1 MLIVPAM
8 DLTTILSLAAA
19 AFIFGISPGPG
30 TLAALS
36 VSTADGL
43 KSGLILGA
51 GEAVG
56 DVVYLSFAIL
66 SLGYL
71 AEHLEPIMNVVRW
84 VGAGYL
90 VFLGITQFRLQ
101 KLNLEKKSLGSKNL
115 IKQFFIG
122 FLIGGTNPKVI
133 IFYLSF
139 IPLFLD
145 LSNINLNNF
154 ALGDKNEL
162 KTFNIFKKN
171 DTSSFL
177 KITNSKWLN
186 VRSKQLGIKN
196 DEFLKEKIKGDP
208 DLNDE
213 IVSRIKEKI
222 DEKEDIK
229 ASAGQKKSLQKKI
242 NQAAKNLNSA
252 ADCTSIS
259 GLAIEG
265 IQDKINQS
273 FLENLKHQG
282 KQFEILLGLSG
293 GLDSSVLLFLLAK
306 MQVKFSFNLKA
317 IHIHHG
323 LNSLADNNSAS
334 SP

>member
-1 MLIVPAM
+1 MLNVPAM

-145 LSNINLNNF
+145 LSNINL
-154 ALGDKNEL
+154 
-162 KTFNIFKKN
+162 
-171 DTSSFL
+171 
-177 KITNSKWLN
+177 IT
-186 VRSKQLGIKN
+186 
-196 DEFLKEKIKGDP
+196 
-208 DLNDE
+208 
-213 IVSRIKEKI
+213 
-222 DEKEDIK
+222 
-229 ASAGQKKSLQKKI
+229 
-242 NQAAKNLNSA
+242 
-252 ADCTSIS
+252 
-259 GLAIEG
+259 G
-265 IQDKINQS
+265 IQVI
-273 FLENLKHQG
+273 
-282 KQFEILLGLSG
+282 ITVYLSVFASLIVVCVAG
-293 GLDSSVLLFLLAK
+293 SQIKSWVTNPSSVEKLNKFTGSIMVFVGLLL
-306 MQVKFSFNLKA
+306 
-317 IHIHHG
+317 I
-323 LNSLADNNSAS
+323 AS
-334 SP
+334 